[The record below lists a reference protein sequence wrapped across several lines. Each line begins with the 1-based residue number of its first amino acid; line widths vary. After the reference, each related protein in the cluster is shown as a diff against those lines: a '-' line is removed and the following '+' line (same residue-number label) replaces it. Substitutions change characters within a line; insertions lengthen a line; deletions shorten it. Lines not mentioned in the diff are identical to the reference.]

1 MGWLDHMNIQDVR
14 RKRRYDPR
22 DLRSVVAGENRF
34 NRNLMLEI
42 MRTLGA
48 LQVEGAKCEHSLFRV
63 MDEQRCNAL
72 FIEWSDTDELDVLEM
87 VKKVRRLHDDNLRRV
102 PIIAIS
108 SQLTKE
114 MVIAGRNAGVDEF
127 LRRPCSPSDVE
138 KRLRMVIETPRPF
151 VDSPVYIGPCRRR
164 SNPADYH
171 GPRRRDRDGASQ
183 IKEISDA
190 ERQLVNKK
198 APMSVAL
205 ARVKMAC
212 TLLSSDHTGGAP
224 DRVRAALAK
233 ASQTARQEN
242 DVAFLR
248 TLQSFEAFMEVIIH
262 SPQNSGDARFVLNT
276 GITTLEQLLVLPR
289 EYDSARETVAN
300 AFSDAIQRRMAA

>member
-1 MGWLDHMNIQDVR
+1 MNIEDVR

-22 DLRSVVAGENRF
+22 NLRSVIAGSNRF

-48 LQVEGAKCEHSLFRV
+48 LQVEGAKCENSLFRI

-72 FIEWSDTDELDVLEM
+72 FIEWSDSSDMDIVEM

-212 TLLSSDHTGGAP
+212 TLLSTDPKNAP
-224 DRVRAALAK
+224 IRMRAAMEK
-233 ASQTARQEN
+233 ARQTARQEN
-242 DVAFLR
+242 DIPFLR

-262 SPQNSGDARFVLNT
+262 SPSNAGDARFVLNT